1 MTSCRTSRGRRPRP
15 FTRTETGPLDGQF
28 VPNEDLSVLSLPTS
42 NLSTTIKLTSGRL
55 PTGLHDAIVGFSM
68 QQQFGLRIGSIV
80 TVPFYSAAQR
90 QQEFATNGFLP
101 PHGPRESFRVV
112 GFEVSESDFPSTSP
126 SYSLYTSPAFDREV
140 GRDTVFAGYLQRR
153 LRHGVNDMPKLQT
166 SVNHHQPKSGFTYM
180 QNEDST
186 AAAIAQ
192 SIQPQATGW
201 WFFALFA
208 TLAGLALVGQ
218 ALSRQSLVERESYPA
233 LTAIGLRPQ
242 QLFGLG
248 MVRAGA
254 IGIAGALGAVVLELA
269 VSPLTP
275 VGEARA
281 ADPVPGF
288 VFDPALLGLGV
299 LIIVVVVS
307 ALAVAPSWR
316 AAHGGVGRIARDQP
330 VRHSNA
336 TVALVARTGA
346 PPSLLVGV
354 RNALDR
360 GRGRSSVPVATA
372 LVGATVAVM
381 ALVATTVFGA
391 SLTHLVK
398 TPPLYGQNWQLDM
411 GSLTTKQVHTAI
423 AEFDHDPTV
432 TRVTYGFTG
441 KYVRIG
447 SVVVQGIFV
456 DVAKGPLAFSLVN
469 GHAAVGTHQMLLGST
484 TMSQAHLHVG
494 SHVVVT
500 LINKSGRVLARKL
513 EVVGTVGAAAD
524 LEQRRP
530 RGGGPCSALPAA
542 LNRLPGNRQPSDVQ
556 GQAGGLDQRRVGD
569 VGGHGA
575 RAGRAS
581 LARALS
587 APVLREHQRARCADQ
602 PVQLRSGRGLPSPAR
617 RDPGALRGGHA
628 GPPSLR
634 ERGATTTTGGAAR
647 SPRLRAPTGPGVHVL
662 AGSDRR
668 RHRPSN
674 RGPLG
679 NRNRRV
685 RVAHLRFPF
694 GRGPGGRRARKRRGA
709 RVRGHRRGRRRAG
722 AGSGAS
728 GGPRPAR
735 RGSAGGLVLPAR
747 ASHCSIGASTSTPRC
762 ATAFRPG
769 ARCPRPTWPS
779 WGTRKTPSSVRN
791 VTYVSPIPATVAS
804 NVPMAPERKRMRSPT
819 TKGRAKRRT
828 SDAKTLPKPPP
839 GCDAQD
845 DSRDA
850 RANEEVLERDARHA
864 EEREDQNQKPDPR
877 QHEAHDGRGA
887 RVRAGRH
894 QVADAR

>member
-1 MTSCRTSRGRRPRP
+1 MRSIGVVFRAELLRRWASWLALSLLVALIGGTVLAGVSAARKTSTAFSGFSQKYGYDAEIFSTSQDFSKIDKLPYVSRA
-15 FTRTETGPLDGQF
+15 TTETLYANGNGAADGQF

-140 GRDTVFAGYLQRR
+140 GRDTVFAEYLQLR

-288 VFDPALLGLGV
+288 VLDPALLGLGV

-513 EVVGTVGAAAD
+513 EVVGTVALPPTLSNGGLGVGAV
-524 LEQRRP
+524 LP
-530 RGGGPCSALPAA
+530 LPAA
-542 LNRLPGNRQPSDVQ
+542 LDIACQGIASPATCKDKLVDSINGGWGMLVAMAPGP
-556 GQAGGLDQRRVGD
+556 
-569 VGGHGA
+569 
-575 RAGRAS
+575 AGRAS
-581 LARALS
+581 LARYQRQFSENINVLGVPTNLFNFGQAVDFPLLLGVTLALFGAATLAHLLFVS
-587 APVLREHQRARCADQ
+587 VARRRRQVALLKVLGFVRRQVLASTCWQALTVVVIGLVIGVPSGIAIGESVWRTFASHLGAVPVAVVPGGVVALVCAVIVVGGVALALVPALLAVRVQPAEALREA
-602 PVQLRSGRGLPSPAR
+602 
-617 RDPGALRGGHA
+617 
-628 GPPSLR
+628 
-634 ERGATTTTGGAAR
+634 
-647 SPRLRAPTGPGVHVL
+647 
-662 AGSDRR
+662 
-668 RHRPSN
+668 
-674 RGPLG
+674 
-679 NRNRRV
+679 
-685 RVAHLRFPF
+685 
-694 GRGPGGRRARKRRGA
+694 
-709 RVRGHRRGRRRAG
+709 
-722 AGSGAS
+722 
-728 GGPRPAR
+728 
-735 RGSAGGLVLPAR
+735 
-747 ASHCSIGASTSTPRC
+747 
-762 ATAFRPG
+762 
-769 ARCPRPTWPS
+769 
-779 WGTRKTPSSVRN
+779 
-791 VTYVSPIPATVAS
+791 
-804 NVPMAPERKRMRSPT
+804 
-819 TKGRAKRRT
+819 
-828 SDAKTLPKPPP
+828 
-839 GCDAQD
+839 
-845 DSRDA
+845 
-850 RANEEVLERDARHA
+850 
-864 EEREDQNQKPDPR
+864 
-877 QHEAHDGRGA
+877 
-887 RVRAGRH
+887 
-894 QVADAR
+894 